1 MGLLASNKV
10 SQVRL
15 NRIAKFQADKLKE
28 FNEVWRYK
36 PCDRAEFDKRYINSI
51 QTLLGVLY
59 QTQTSEDI
67 EILIC
72 QLAGLTNAY
81 NQFVNNKF

>member
-1 MGLLASNKV
+1 MALLSSNKV

-36 PCDRAEFDKRYINSI
+36 PCDKAEFDKRYLNSI

-59 QTQTSEDI
+59 QAQTSEDI

>member
-1 MGLLASNKV
+1 MALLSSNKV

-28 FNEVWRYK
+28 FNEVWNYE
-36 PCDRAEFDKRYINSI
+36 PSDRAEFDRKYLNSI

-59 QTQTSEDI
+59 HAQSNEEI

>member
-1 MGLLASNKV
+1 MALLSSNKV

-28 FNEVWRYK
+28 YREVWNYK
-36 PCDRAEFDKRYINSI
+36 PCDRNEFDQRYINSYEKLI
-51 QTLLGVLY
+51 SLLY
-59 QTQTSEDI
+59 QAQTSEDI

-81 NQFVNNKF
+81 NQFLKDKF

>member
-1 MGLLASNKV
+1 MALLSSNKV

>member
-1 MGLLASNKV
+1 MALLSSNRV